1 MLGTLPELS
10 ARFDHVSL
18 LELGGEGG
26 TTNVDGLL
34 QRFLQ
39 LDTLILSKLRL
50 GAVPQRVFDMHRLTS
65 LTLAESNLRLTAA
78 SADALSGMSTLR
90 YLDLSENPLGI
101 TPDVSQLNQLESLY
115 LQDTQISEI
124 PRGLFELRELGV
136 LDLSDNLITEIPAD
150 IIDLAPRLNGASD
163 LSGNPL
169 SVQSLE
175 HLRQCYLLTG
185 NDFGIR
191 EATQDAAGNPLVRPD
206 ATEPMEE

>member
-1 MLGTLPELS
+1 MAQETELDETNGAITHRIVFESPLLGALPELS

-50 GAVPQRVFDMHRLTS
+50 GAVPQRVFDMHSLTS
-65 LTLAESNLRLTAA
+65 LTLSESNIRLTAA
-78 SADALSGMSTLR
+78 SVDALSGMSTLR

-101 TPDVSQLNQLESLY
+101 TPDVSQLNQLDSLY

-124 PRGLFELRELGV
+124 P
-136 LDLSDNLITEIPAD
+136 A
-150 IIDLAPRLNGASD
+150 ACLNCA
-163 LSGNPL
+163 NWA
-169 SVQSLE
+169 
-175 HLRQCYLLTG
+175 CWT
-185 NDFGIR
+185 
-191 EATQDAAGNPLVRPD
+191 
-206 ATEPMEE
+206 